1 MAMAMEPPRNH
12 TPPNARLMQ
21 TGANI
26 LGAGSQRP
34 PSGSYQGPPPGYEAN
49 VPYVPQMPGQQA
61 MNSVRSASSGKI
73 SEPDPDYVPVS
84 AGRTGRL
91 YTENV
96 PTLEPY
102 VDPAQNVPTLRK
114 AQTRR
119 AAGPPEGL
127 PKAIWSD
134 SVSHLPEDEIWPMHA
149 VPLFVFSGRDRPRP
163 AYREEIRFTLR
174 DDRYVTFGLRLRCGT
189 GDHYMG
195 GTIGLLHNP
204 ERQEAIPGDQGQLAT
219 VTDLVVQ
226 PDNSVVVTA
235 VGDLDFVVGRAWMPR
250 GMRGLQLAFVEVMQA
265 KEHPLKSVLHTCAEE
280 PGFGLFGE
288 LVARGGPEGL
298 AQALSGA
305 DGPFTVFVPRDD
317 ALVHALGG
325 GSVEDM
331 LQAPYLQAILA
342 SHVVKG
348 RVPFEALYSGRTL
361 QSIDGTILIVSFNT
375 WPRGSPAINQIP
387 AEHMD
392 MFCVNGIIHSIM
404 GVLTPAPKPMKRNR

>member
-1 MAMAMEPPRNH
+1 
-12 TPPNARLMQ
+12 MQ

-26 LGAGSQRP
+26 LGSQRP
-34 PSGSYQGPPPGYEAN
+34 PSGTGSQAYQGPPQGYEASM
-49 VPYVPQMPGQQA
+49 PYIPQMPGQPP
-61 MNSVRSASSGKI
+61 MDSVRSASSGQK
-73 SEPDPDYVPVS
+73 SEPDPDYVPPS

-91 YTENV
+91 YTESAA

-102 VDPAQNVPTLRK
+102 SDPAQNIPTLRK

-119 AAGPPEGL
+119 AAGPPEGM

-134 SVSHLPEDEIWPMHA
+134 SVSHLPDDEIWPMHA

-163 AYREEIRFTLR
+163 AYREEIKFTLR
-174 DDRYVTFGLRLRCGT
+174 DDRYVSFGLRLRCGT

-204 ERQEAIPGDQGQLAT
+204 ERQEAIAGDRGQLAT
-219 VTDLVVQ
+219 VIDLVVQ
-226 PDNSVVVTA
+226 PDNTVIVTA
-235 VGDLDFVVGRAWMPR
+235 VGDVDFIVGRAWMPR
-250 GMRGLQLAFVEVMQA
+250 GMRGLQLAFVEVIQS
-265 KEHPLKSVLHTCAEE
+265 KDHPLKSVLHTCAEE

-298 AQALSGA
+298 AQALAGG

-317 ALVHALGG
+317 ALFDALGG

-361 QSIDGTILIVSFNT
+361 HSIDGTVLIVTFNT

-392 MFCVNGIIHSIM
+392 IFCLNGIVHSIV
-404 GVLTPAPKPMKRNR
+404 GVLTPAPKPMKRTR